1 MSWLSIPGL
10 EYLSPEWI
18 VGTLG
23 VAGVLTV
30 LFVETGLLVGLVL
43 PGDSMLFLAGIAASG
58 AASKTIGLQLPIEV
72 LLIGSPIATFAG
84 SQVGYLIGKRF
95 GPRVFN
101 RPEGKYFSQARVKQT
116 ESWLLRYGVGKALFL
131 SRFIPIVRT
140 IINPMCGVANIDAK
154 RFLVA
159 NAVSATIWAG
169 GFILLGYVI
178 GERIQD
184 NAERFL
190 LPITLA
196 VIIFSFFPIFS
207 ELLRSR
213 KRNS

>member
-1 MSWLSIPGL
+1 
-10 EYLSPEWI
+10 
-18 VGTLG
+18 
-23 VAGVLTV
+23 
-30 LFVETGLLVGLVL
+30 
-43 PGDSMLFLAGIAASG
+43 
-58 AASKTIGLQLPIEV
+58 
-72 LLIGSPIATFAG
+72 
-84 SQVGYLIGKRF
+84 
-95 GPRVFN
+95 
-101 RPEGKYFSQARVKQT
+101 
-116 ESWLLRYGVGKALFL
+116 
-131 SRFIPIVRT
+131 
-140 IINPMCGVANIDAK
+140 MCGVANIDAK

-184 NAERFL
+184 DAERFL

-196 VIIFSFFPIFS
+196 VIIFSFFPVFS